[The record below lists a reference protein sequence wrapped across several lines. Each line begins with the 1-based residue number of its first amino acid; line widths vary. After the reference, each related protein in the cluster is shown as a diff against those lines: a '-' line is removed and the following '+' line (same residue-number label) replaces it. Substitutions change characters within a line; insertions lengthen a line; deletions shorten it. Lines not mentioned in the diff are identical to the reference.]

1 MSASVP
7 TLLAV
12 AHGTREP
19 AGAPAIAALLAG
31 VRKQLP
37 GVIVDV
43 AYVDVQEPRLERV
56 LLTASGPVVLVPLF
70 LASGYH
76 VRVDIP
82 TVVATVGRSDVSV
95 ADPLGPDPAV
105 VAAVADRHAA
115 AMGPRLGD
123 AIVLAAAGSSDA
135 RARADVELAAARLRD
150 VLTVSVAAAYI
161 TSAEPR
167 VAEAV
172 AALRTDGCRSVSIAT
187 YLLAPGMFTAALQEA
202 GADAVAAPIGDH
214 PEVVALIVRR
224 YLATVDGS

>member
-1 MSASVP
+1 MSTSVP

-19 AGAPAIAALLAG
+19 AGAPAIAALLAR
-31 VRKQLP
+31 VREQLP
-37 GVIVDV
+37 DVTVDV
-43 AYVDVQEPRLERV
+43 AYVDVQQPRLDRV
-56 LLTASGPVVLVPLF
+56 LATGRGPVVLVPLF

-82 TVVATVGRSDVSV
+82 TVVAMVGRSDVSV

-115 AMGPRLGD
+115 AVGPRQGD

-135 RARADVELAAARLRD
+135 RARADVETAAARLHD
-150 VLTVSVAAAYI
+150 VLTVPVTPAYI

-172 AALRTDGCRSVSIAT
+172 AALRTAGCGSVSIAT
-187 YLLAPGMFTAALQEA
+187 YLLAPGMFTATLRDA

-224 YLATVDGS
+224 YLAVT